1 MLLDGR
7 GDFRNVRK
15 RTNLSSP
22 VGESCA
28 LAEPAFF
35 AKIAEWMWGS
45 QVVMART
52 WPPPHA
58 GAIYRCLP
66 INLVCC

>member
-1 MLLDGR
+1 MVLDGR

-15 RTNLSSP
+15 RTNVSSP

-45 QVVMART
+45 QVVTART
-52 WPPPHA
+52 CRPHTQGPFTDA
-58 GAIYRCLP
+58 FR
-66 INLVCC
+66 